1 MQRLFTALLV
11 FSFLLSACTMPS
23 GTPATETAVV
33 DPTAEPAQPVE
44 TIEPPAPTEP
54 PVETLVSPAQQYLPQ
69 QLAYIPPPPITPI
82 ASSIQTI
89 YGNTYLVYHS
99 EPDSFRLVCPQEGCG
114 LDDRLIYAIYAGT
127 KVRLQ
132 KLIRMAGVDIVDEF
146 KPLDI
151 HLVTDAE
158 CTRPNWEWGS
168 AGRYQASPD
177 TALICL
183 YVTETDTFKDAGL
196 FGPIEVDPQYPLTPE
211 TAIRL
216 GGAGVIGHE
225 YGHVLFFNRHQF
237 STEEYVNTLDYAATT
252 GGVDQR
258 YLDLCDPINEY
269 SAGPLF
275 HLCKQYG
282 FTLADFRTALI
293 ELDRLDRAGH
303 NQPYGMTSMNQ
314 MRAVVQSITGQD
326 PFSIY
331 NAAGYYY
338 PGDPTEP
345 YQLPFNDSCTHRAEI
360 VEDVTAPDGTMFDVN
375 TPFEKTW
382 RIQNTGTCSWDGYSL
397 AFIGEEKMSGP
408 DSIPVPTT
416 ASNATVDLTVPLQ
429 APSSPGVHIGHW
441 RLRKANGEFFGPI
454 INTTIYTRTGCSIA
468 PEMSFFKATPET
480 VGQGALVLLEWGQTT
495 NVDSMEISPEIG
507 AVDVNGGRLLIQP
520 KETTTFTLTA
530 TCGAQTTQ
538 QQVTVNV
545 DPNLPPFEITALTAQ
560 ASPDKYIGACIS
572 PEGIATRV
580 DFAATVT
587 VNGPGVILY
596 KWNRSDGA
604 INSPMVAIVDPN
616 NPVAVTTYWSLSASV
631 SEYQEFEILAPFT
644 ELPPARASF
653 VLSCTP

>member
-1 MQRLFTALLV
+1 MQRLFTVLFVL
-11 FSFLLSACTMPS
+11 SFLLAACSM
-23 GTPATETAVV
+23 PATETAVV
-33 DPTAEPAQPVE
+33 DPTAEPAPSTE
-44 TIEPPAPTEP
+44 PIEPPAPTDVS
-54 PVETLVSPAQQYLPQ
+54 VETIIAPAQQYLPQ
-69 QLAYIPPPPITPI
+69 QPAYIPPPPITAV
-82 ASSIQTI
+82 ASSTQNI

-99 EPDSFRLVCPQEGCG
+99 EPDAFRLVCPPEGCG
-114 LDDRLIYAIYAGT
+114 LDERLIYAIYAGT

-132 KLIRMAGVDIVDEF
+132 KLIRVAGVDIVDEF

-151 HLVTDAE
+151 HLVSDAD
-158 CTRPNWEWGS
+158 CTRPSGEWGS
-168 AGRYQASPD
+168 AGRYAANPD
-177 TALICL
+177 SALICL
-183 YVTETDTFKDAGL
+183 YLDQTGVFQDQGV
-196 FGPIEVDPQYPLTPE
+196 FGPIQVDPQNPLTPE

-237 STEEYVNTLDYAATT
+237 SSEEYVNTLDYAATT
-252 GGVDQR
+252 GGTDPR

-269 SAGPLF
+269 SAGPLYQ
-275 HLCKQYG
+275 LCKQYG

-303 NQPYGMTSMNQ
+303 NQPYGMTTMNQ

-326 PFSIY
+326 PFSVY

-338 PGDPTEP
+338 SGDPTDP
-345 YQLPFNDSCTHRAEI
+345 YQLPFNESCTHRAEI
-360 VEDVTAPDGTMFDVN
+360 VEDVSAPDGTMFDVN

-397 AFIGEEKMSGP
+397 VFIGQEKMSGP
-408 DSIPVPTT
+408 DSIPVPAT

-429 APSSPGVHIGHW
+429 APSTPGVHVGHW
-441 RLRKANGEFFGPI
+441 RLRKADGEFFGPI
-454 INTTIYTRTGCSIA
+454 INTTIYTRSGCSVA
-468 PEMSFFKATPET
+468 PQMSFFKATPET

-495 NVDSMEISPEIG
+495 NVDSVTISPEIG
-507 AVDVNGGRLLIQP
+507 EVDVNGGRLLIQP

-545 DPNLPPFEITALTAQ
+545 DPTLPPFAITALTAQ
-560 ASPDKYIGACIS
+560 ASPDKFVGACVG
-572 PEGIATRV
+572 PEGEGHRTDFGATI
-580 DFAATVT
+580 TVSS
-587 VNGPGVILY
+587 PGVVVY

-604 INSPMVAIVDPN
+604 LSTPLVAIVDPAQ
-616 NPVAVTTYWSLSASV
+616 PAVVTTYWMLWASLSG
-631 SEYQEFEILAPFT
+631 YQEFEILAPAGV
-644 ELPPARASF
+644 EPARAEF
-653 VLSCTP
+653 TLACTP